1 MLVLGI
7 NLSFALHNQ
16 SVVAGG
22 TLKGENCTQYIYW
35 VCKSR
40 YCVFDVRMHWKFV
53 DNPWCVIPIYE
64 GVIAYLRIFLL
75 QPVRLRSRLQHKCK
89 KKGLDSALC
98 FEIYAVNLYFN
109 AYWLFVCVAR
119 YLCISSLVIFILFW
133 VQDSA
138 HLLLIWLPSSQS
150 PADNFYHGGA
160 HLLIGRVI
168 VCPNY
173 SHALSLQVGW
183 RQWS

>member
-1 MLVLGI
+1 MERWKGRTVRNIFIESARVAIACSMFACTESLLITLDVSYLYMRVLLRISEYFCCNLYVLGLGYST
-7 NLSFALHNQ
+7 NA
-16 SVVAGG
+16 
-22 TLKGENCTQYIYW
+22 
-35 VCKSR
+35 
-40 YCVFDVRMHWKFV
+40 
-53 DNPWCVIPIYE
+53 
-64 GVIAYLRIFLL
+64 
-75 QPVRLRSRLQHKCK
+75 K

-98 FEIYAVNLYFN
+98 LEIYTVNLYFN

-160 HLLIGRVI
+160 HILIGRVI

-173 SHALSLQVGW
+173 SHALFLQMGW
-183 RQWS
+183 RQWN